1 MIVPTLDDIERYTI
15 VHRLGL
21 KGEPKQSMVA
31 IARHFGYE
39 EKKDYNKE
47 KFDISRLVIEKNDDG
62 VAKTYGKGI
71 MQTTYLMLDGGAF
84 KLTTAVMYQ
93 PDKTTTIHGKG
104 IIVSGDNATERGDS
118 AILRALETLS

>member
-1 MIVPTLDDIERYTI
+1 MLY
-15 VHRLGL
+15 
-21 KGEPKQSMVA
+21 
-31 IARHFGYE
+31 Y
-39 EKKDYNKE
+39 KE

-93 PDKTTTIHGKG
+93 PDKNTTIHGKG
-104 IIVSGDNATERGDS
+104 FIVSGDNATERGDS
-118 AILRALETLS
+118 AVLRALETLKN